1 VDTAVLTVGDAPSGR
16 PELLVLQVRRAE
28 SDWALPGTFLHS
40 GERLMDA
47 VLRSLREK
55 AGVTGLQPRQLHV
68 FDDPDRDDRGWVL
81 SAAHVD
87 VVPFAR
93 LAPYVSDAGGRLVPA
108 TAPGPLPYD
117 HTQII
122 DLAVRHVRLR
132 YDAAPDP
139 HRLLGPSFTL
149 RELRLVHEA
158 VAGGSLQKDTFRRR
172 METHLVATGRMSMG
186 TRGRPAELFR
196 RARRVTATP

>member
-1 VDTAVLTVGDAPSGR
+1 
-16 PELLVLQVRRAE
+16 LLVLQVRRGEA
-28 SDWALPGTFLHS
+28 DWALPGTFLHP

-55 AGVTGLQPRQLHV
+55 AGVTGLAPRQLHV

-87 VVPFAR
+87 VVPFRR
-93 LAPYVSDAGGRLVPA
+93 LAPLVEGDGGRLVP
-108 TAPGPLPYD
+108 TSAPGPLPYD
-117 HTQII
+117 HAKII
-122 DLAVRHVRLR
+122 DLAVRHLRLR
-132 YDAAPDP
+132 YEGAPDP
-139 HRLLGPSFTL
+139 DRLLGTSFTL

-158 VAGGSLQKDTFRRR
+158 VAGHALQKDTFRRR
-172 METHLVATGRMSMG
+172 MEPLLVATGRMSAG

-196 RARRVTATP
+196 RAAETTDTE